1 MQNPSN
7 TTKFFWAK
15 SFFLLLRCH
24 NIGIIINLPP
34 DMDMQQIYFECL
46 CVQCTK
52 KYQIFYFFT
61 ILHFCCAS
69 LIFQKHQESL
79 IKTKFNSLLVVRD
92 LFFPLLLTLSPSISL
107 GKIQRTGLT
116 VTLQGICEFIHLSY
130 VVIARRALVVLKT
143 KASYQIKQ
151 SNSWLGVR
159 LEKA

>member
-1 MQNPSN
+1 MKQTWNLTQNPSN

-15 SFFLLLRCH
+15 SFFLLLRCE
-24 NIGIIINLPP
+24 NNGIIINLPP
-34 DMDMQQIYFECL
+34 DMDISRFTL
-46 CVQCTK
+46 SVIVFNVPKNTNF
-52 KYQIFYFFT
+52 FYFFT

-143 KASYQIKQ
+143 KASYQIK
-151 SNSWLGVR
+151 
-159 LEKA
+159 